1 MAASQ
6 CALRELEHRRWL
18 DKPTDAEPFV
28 AHELPSPETVQSTAR
43 ANRSSHDKPRT
54 FSPIVPLRCCLGFAQ
69 RGITAL
75 KFF

>member
-43 ANRSSHDKPRT
+43 AN
-54 FSPIVPLRCCLGFAQ
+54 
-69 RGITAL
+69 
-75 KFF
+75 